1 MKLIIAGGRD
11 FKDYQKLKN
20 EADKFFYYLEG
31 GWVIS
36 GGARGADTLGVKYA
50 AERGIPV
57 IELLPDWGT
66 FGKSA
71 GIRRN
76 VEMANHATHLLA
88 FWDGK
93 SKGTEHMIRTA
104 QRKGLYVKIV
114 HYANE

>member
-11 FKDYQKLKN
+11 FKNFSKLI
-20 EADKFFYYLEG
+20 EQVDAFRIGSPTLPE
-31 GWVIS
+31 VIS
-36 GGARGADTLGVKYA
+36 GGARGADKLGEKYA
-50 AERGIPV
+50 KERGFPIKEF
-57 IELLPDWGT
+57 IPDWET

-76 VEMANHATHLLA
+76 VEMANYATHLIA

-104 QRKGLYVKIV
+104 QRKGLQIKIV
-114 HYANE
+114 KY